1 MKGQNKFFGRTEYM
15 TGVIFDGEQN
25 IEGKIIPVLITSY
38 NQNNLFGK
46 INTPPKEKCYSTI
59 ILDERP
65 IPILPNINTTPSKQ
79 VSEDIVYSKAEDE
92 IKTPQNNALMESTI
106 ANLLSEES
114 EIEINNEQQEI
125 SMYAQKIISTI
136 ENAWMKP
143 RNIPEGLVANLRLKI
158 RSSGRITSAELIK
171 SSGNIRFDNSALQA
185 VRRVET
191 FSFFNSIPKNLY
203 EREFQIIAI
212 SFNPS

>member
-1 MKGQNKFFGRTEYM
+1 MIANYRYLQASLFSFCIHAAIFIYIYGTFDANTSKTLLISKPLQVELKFELPSS
-15 TGVIFDGEQN
+15 DLKKQ
-25 IEGKIIPVLITSY
+25 L
-38 NQNNLFGK
+38 
-46 INTPPKEKCYSTI
+46 
-59 ILDERP
+59 P
-65 IPILPNINTTPSKQ
+65 ISSNINITPSNQ
-79 VSEDIVYSKAEDE
+79 VSEDIVYSKVEDE
-92 IKTPQNNALMESTI
+92 VKAQKNSQIIETTI

-114 EIEINNEQQEI
+114 EIEMNNEQQEI

-143 RNIPEGLVANLRLKI
+143 RNIPEGLVANLRLRI
-158 RSSGRITSAELIK
+158 RSSGRITSAELPK

-191 FSFFNSIPKNLY
+191 FYFFDSIPKTLY
-203 EREFQIIAI
+203 DKEFKVIAI

>member
-1 MKGQNKFFGRTEYM
+1 MIANYRYLQASLYSFCIHASLFLYIYGTFNSNASQTLLISKPLQIELKFDLPSQDIKKQIPTATKAIATPM
-15 TGVIFDGEQN
+15 EQS
-25 IEGKIIPVLITSY
+25 PQDT
-38 NQNNLFGK
+38 
-46 INTPPKEKCYSTI
+46 
-59 ILDERP
+59 
-65 IPILPNINTTPSKQ
+65 
-79 VSEDIVYSKAEDE
+79 VYSKDANA
-92 IKTPQNNALMESTI
+92 IQTPQSNTLIESSI

-114 EIEINNEQQEI
+114 EIAMDREKQEI

-136 ENAWMKP
+136 ESAWMKP
-143 RNIPEGLVANLRLKI
+143 RNIPKDLVANLRLKI
-158 RSSGRITSAELIK
+158 RSSGRIIDVELIK

-203 EREFQIIAI
+203 EREFQVISI

>member
-1 MKGQNKFFGRTEYM
+1 MIANYRYLQASLFSFCIHAAIFIYIYGTFDANTSKTLLISKPLQVELKFELPSS
-15 TGVIFDGEQN
+15 DLKKQ
-25 IEGKIIPVLITSY
+25 L
-38 NQNNLFGK
+38 
-46 INTPPKEKCYSTI
+46 
-59 ILDERP
+59 P
-65 IPILPNINTTPSKQ
+65 ISSNINITPSKQ
-79 VSEDIVYSKAEDE
+79 VSEDIVYSKVEDE
-92 IKTPQNNALMESTI
+92 VKVQKNSQMIETTI

-114 EIEINNEQQEI
+114 EIEMNNEQQEI

-143 RNIPEGLVANLRLKI
+143 RNIPEGLVANLRLRI
-158 RSSGRITSAELIK
+158 RSSGRITSAELLK

-191 FSFFNSIPKNLY
+191 FYFFDSIPKTLY
-203 EREFQIIAI
+203 DKEFKVIAI

>member
-1 MKGQNKFFGRTEYM
+1 MIANYRYLQASLFSFCIHAAIFIYIYGTFDANTSKTLLISKPLQVELKFELPSS
-15 TGVIFDGEQN
+15 DLKKQ
-25 IEGKIIPVLITSY
+25 L
-38 NQNNLFGK
+38 
-46 INTPPKEKCYSTI
+46 
-59 ILDERP
+59 P
-65 IPILPNINTTPSKQ
+65 ISSNINITPSNQ
-79 VSEDIVYSKAEDE
+79 VSEDIVYSKVEDE
-92 IKTPQNNALMESTI
+92 VKAQKNSQIIETTI

-114 EIEINNEQQEI
+114 EIEMNNEQQEI

-143 RNIPEGLVANLRLKI
+143 RNIPEGLVANLRLRI
-158 RSSGRITSAELIK
+158 RSSGRITSAELLK

-191 FSFFNSIPKNLY
+191 FYFFDSIPKTLY
-203 EREFQIIAI
+203 DNEFKVIAI